1 MEAVLNVITLRDDG
15 YENRRTPPEI
25 HSHDVYG
32 GDRITLEVMG
42 QRYLIHVAAVTPDS
56 MVLDIEGLRP
66 LEDHRDGLRYSSHV
80 TRRYTLPPNSALAF
94 SIPMMDHSPTWKI
107 EWTDSTAGH
116 HRR

>member
-15 YENRRTPPEI
+15 YEDRRTPPEI
-25 HSHDVYG
+25 HSHDVLG

-56 MVLDIEGLRP
+56 MVLEIEGLRP
-66 LEDHRDGLRYSSHV
+66 IDDHREGLRYSSHV
-80 TRRYTLPPNSALAF
+80 TRRYTLPPNRSLSF

-107 EWTDSTAGH
+107 EWTDTSTGH
-116 HRR
+116 YRR

>member
-15 YENRRTPPEI
+15 YDDRRTPPEV
-25 HSHDVYG
+25 HSHDVLG

-66 LEDHRDGLRYSSHV
+66 TDDHRDGLRYSSHV
-80 TRRYTLPPNSALAF
+80 TRRYTLPPNSVLSF

-107 EWTDSTAGH
+107 EWTDTPTRHFRG
-116 HRR
+116 